1 MVGHG
6 EQQAEKTTK
15 EITRE
20 VAEEITQVARLA
32 LEVDKGKRHNDR
44 QDGSGSFEDE
54 VGDGAP
60 S

>member
-6 EQQAEKTTK
+6 EQQAEKITK

-32 LEVDKGKRHNDR
+32 LEVDKGKRQR
-44 QDGSGSFEDE
+44 SAGWLR
-54 VGDGAP
+54 VI
-60 S
+60 